1 MLIRASNPPFFDN
14 YIEFLASRSRN
25 KAINFASILEIPMN
39 YTIIAVELFNFAL
52 KSVFFDLSKP
62 LFGIFFRAE
71 GTILNIKA
79 EIFLH
84 DVLFS
89 VGILVIIDFSE
100 GSTLVFDRITLISRL
115 FELSKDNIRRLFDAD
130 SLLYFPVLSA
140 LAHRRRIAVRAE
152 HPEIV
157 ELCTDYPVA
166 MGNDCRCGRSY

>member
-14 YIEFLASRSRN
+14 YIEFLASCSRN
-25 KAINFASILEIPMN
+25 NAVNFAPIIKISMK
-39 YTIIAVELFNFAL
+39 YTIIAVKFLNFAL
-52 KSVFFDLSKP
+52 KTVFFDLSKP
-62 LFGIFFRAE
+62 LFSIFLRAE
-71 GTILNIKA
+71 GAILNIKA
-79 EIFLH
+79 QIFLH

-89 VGILVIIDFSE
+89 VGILVVIDFSE
-100 GSTLVFDRITLISRL
+100 GSTLVFDGITLISRL
-115 FELSKDNIRRLFDAD
+115 FELCQDNIRRLFDAD

-152 HPEIV
+152 HPEIF